1 MVSIYLKIIDQSKFS
16 HDPVFQPEGSSGEWR
31 ESETEDGP
39 DVSLHRSSED
49 TVLVTGN
56 SLVSESESVK

>member
-1 MVSIYLKIIDQSKFS
+1 MVSIYLKIINQSEFS

-39 DVSLHRSSED
+39 DVSLQRSGED

-56 SLVSESESVK
+56 SLVGEPEPVK